1 MKTPLIILLLIF
13 PVIGGAYQSKPDSE
27 PVIVAGNGWGKV
39 AMGNKRDLVESV
51 LGDGVRRS
59 KYEDDYFIDYPL
71 KGIQISYLNKDDTVN
86 AIFFYNKQH
95 RYEDFAQ
102 APVKTEKGIDWR
114 SSAQDV
120 IKAYGKP
127 TEDYDGPGWRRM
139 VFHGIDFRFE
149 NGVMVRI
156 GIPAR

>member
-1 MKTPLIILLLIF
+1 MKTFLIILLFVIF
-13 PVIGGAYQSKPDSE
+13 PLIVAAQSKTDTES
-27 PVIVAGNGWGKV
+27 VIVAGRGWGKV
-39 AMGNKRDLVESV
+39 AMNNKRDIVESL

-59 KYEDDYFIDYPL
+59 IYDEDYFIDYPT

-102 APVKTEKGIDWR
+102 APVKTDKGVDWR
-114 SSAQDV
+114 SSAEDV
-120 IKAYGKP
+120 IKAYGRP

-139 VFHGIDFRFE
+139 VFKGIDFRFE